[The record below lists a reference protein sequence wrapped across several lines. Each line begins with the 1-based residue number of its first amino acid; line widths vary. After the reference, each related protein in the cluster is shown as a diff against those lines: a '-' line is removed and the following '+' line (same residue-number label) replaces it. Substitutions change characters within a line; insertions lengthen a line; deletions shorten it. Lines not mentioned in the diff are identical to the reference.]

1 MTDSKL
7 LSSILSLS
15 KAMLAEAEKS
25 EWEQVAEMQ
34 LERQQMIES
43 CFPLDDSIKNPEAVK
58 AQIQAI
64 IEQDELLMAL
74 AKPQHKEI
82 GSVLSK
88 ISQGK
93 QATKSYQQVEG
104 R

>member
-1 MTDSKL
+1 MTDSHL
-7 LSSILSLS
+7 LSRILTLS

-25 EWEQVAEMQ
+25 EWEHVAEMQ

-64 IEQDELLMAL
+64 TEQDELLMVL
-74 AKPQHKEI
+74 ARSQHKEI
-82 GSVLSK
+82 GSALGK

-104 R
+104 G